1 MLLSYQTFSG
11 EIKQIAPN
19 SLLVGTYCVSSEMP
33 ASVNAE
39 SIDASDTS
47 AIFEARRNSIAA
59 KGPTTGIRRRSVR
72 WKTDLVIIL
81 ERWWTGILRSGF
93 GYRSLP
99 SSLGACYGF
108 FWTKCQRS
116 YENFPRNSVCRP
128 LGPVFQLV
136 QYLMSSFTAL

>member
-47 AIFEARRNSIAA
+47 AIFEAQRNSIAA

-72 WKTDLVIIL
+72 
-81 ERWWTGILRSGF
+81 
-93 GYRSLP
+93 
-99 SSLGACYGF
+99 
-108 FWTKCQRS
+108 
-116 YENFPRNSVCRP
+116 
-128 LGPVFQLV
+128 
-136 QYLMSSFTAL
+136 